1 MFKVSCNNHYCYDY
15 YAVSR
20 TSAVAVRVS
29 SRYNGCGLHPGRDS
43 AWLYITDSWDLM
55 HNMV

>member
-1 MFKVSCNNHYCYDY
+1 MFKVTRCCYY
-15 YAVSR
+15 YYNDAVSR
-20 TSAVAVRVS
+20 RTGAAVS

-55 HNMV
+55 HNIV